1 LKTKNSFVV
10 NPSIVFNNLSKEKS
24 MSNSF
29 YDNVMTVA
37 DEAIFVRQ
45 LNTEQAIR
53 YIMNKTE
60 ANRDMAAEA
69 LRQVVT
75 FYKQ

>member
-1 LKTKNSFVV
+1 
-10 NPSIVFNNLSKEKS
+10 
-24 MSNSF
+24 MSNTF
-29 YDNVMTVA
+29 YNTVISVA

-45 LNTEQAIR
+45 LNTEQAIKF
-53 YIMNKTE
+53 IMSKTQ

>member
-1 LKTKNSFVV
+1 
-10 NPSIVFNNLSKEKS
+10 
-24 MSNSF
+24 MSNTF
-29 YDNVMTVA
+29 YNTVISVA

-45 LNTEQAIR
+45 LNTEQAIKF
-53 YIMNKTE
+53 IISKTQ

>member
-1 LKTKNSFVV
+1 
-10 NPSIVFNNLSKEKS
+10 

>member
-1 LKTKNSFVV
+1 
-10 NPSIVFNNLSKEKS
+10 
-24 MSNSF
+24 MSTSF
-29 YDNVMTVA
+29 YNTVMTVA

-45 LNTEQAIR
+45 LNTEQAIK
-53 YIMNKTE
+53 YIMSKTE

-69 LRQVVT
+69 LRQVAT